1 MMYEYESNYKSEI
14 KALANE
20 SYSFGGTDA
29 FTEVWER
36 LEAMKERG
44 KRKKGIGKDCT
55 SGYFYVIDELEKFVD
70 AYFNWSASAHYHSAR
85 TDIVRGRMKNVDT
98 EIERITASA
107 VKNGI
112 LVPAHVVK
120 EA

>member
-1 MMYEYESNYKSEI
+1 MYEYESNYKSEI

-29 FTEVWER
+29 CTEVWER
-36 LEAMKERG
+36 LEAMKRRNG
-44 KRKKGIGKDCT
+44 QGNTDACT
-55 SGYFYVIDELEKFVD
+55 SGYFYAIEQLEKFVD